1 MREFVF
7 LLLGMFLLGFIVG
20 ICAMEVFNPWTV
32 QDVAKEIERMR
43 AERIISEKI
52 PANRHDVLTR

>member
-32 QDVAKEIERMR
+32 QDVADEIERR
-43 AERIISEKI
+43 RLERVVC
-52 PANRHDVLTR
+52 DVSRDNAS

>member
-1 MREFVF
+1 
-7 LLLGMFLLGFIVG
+7 MFLLGFIVG

-43 AERIISEKI
+43 AERI
-52 PANRHDVLTR
+52 VLETE

>member
-43 AERIISEKI
+43 AERI
-52 PANRHDVLTR
+52 VLETE